1 MIKAELKTRLNLNRD
16 ISDNTIAPRLQKLKN
31 EGKITRQACEY
42 YDYKEGRICYSLTKR
57 CREDLKIKYYKYL
70 PIYITVFLR
79 QYQDTL
85 YDWQYATEKDL
96 KQLVRKYVGES
107 LDIRKLRIVWKSE
120 SNKLLGEE
128 EIYTMLYE
136 PIGCLQIQC
145 EESEFAVA
153 SRQGNL
159 DVSKGFSYSYRL
171 RGVSAEDISAKGIGY
186 SRMANMKPEL
196 FEIKNAL
203 LLLEKQR
210 IVTKIG
216 EYEGKSRYLITDP
229 FSVILLDSFNTIR
242 EIEESMKS
250 YWKYIKHPRG
260 DVRSWLEYFYP
271 QERVNKIFS
280 NYYSFKIL
288 NKKSDKNEFTKI
300 IDHTKARIHMCQNQI
315 RKFKQRNELLLDRY
329 KGSLMRE
336 IISTS
341 IEPLFLKEATSQLE
355 TMKSI

>member
-1 MIKAELKTRLNLNRD
+1 LNRD
-16 ISDNTIAPRLQKLKN
+16 ISDNTIAPRLRKLRN
-31 EGKITRQACEY
+31 EGKITRQVCPEY
-42 YDYKEGRICYSLTKR
+42 YDYKEVRICYSLTTR

-79 QYQDTL
+79 QYQDIL
-85 YDWQYATEKDL
+85 YDWRYVSEKDL
-96 KQLVRKYVGES
+96 KQLVRKHVGKS

-145 EESEFAVA
+145 EEFEFTVA
-153 SRQGNL
+153 NRQGNL
-159 DVSKGFSYSYRL
+159 DVSKRFSYSYRL
-171 RGVSAEDISAKGIGY
+171 RGVSAEDISPKDIGY
-186 SRMANMKPEL
+186 SRMSNRKAEL

-216 EYEGKSRYLITDP
+216 EYEGKSRYLITNQ
-229 FSVILLDSFNTIR
+229 FSVILFDSFYIMR
-242 EIEESMKS
+242 EIEESLKS

-271 QERVNKIFS
+271 QGRVNKIF
-280 NYYSFKIL
+280 NDYYSFKIL
-288 NKKSDKNEFTKI
+288 DRKSDKNEFTKI
-300 IDHTKARIHMCQNQI
+300 IKQTKARIHVCQNQI

-341 IEPLFLKEATSQLE
+341 IEPLFLKRQLLNLR
-355 TMKSI
+355 